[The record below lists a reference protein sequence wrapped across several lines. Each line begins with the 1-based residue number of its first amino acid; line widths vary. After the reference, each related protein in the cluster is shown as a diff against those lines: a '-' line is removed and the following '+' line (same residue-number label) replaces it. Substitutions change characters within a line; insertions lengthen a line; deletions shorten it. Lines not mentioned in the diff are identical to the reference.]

1 MNAIN
6 DTNFVGR
13 DALELSRRGVLVG
26 GGALIVSFSL
36 GAAHAQAPQPAA
48 PPLPGSLKETP
59 LLDSWIRI
67 DADGSITVFTGKAE
81 LGQGIKTA
89 LLQVAGEELGTGI
102 ERITLVTADT
112 ARTPN
117 EGYTSGS
124 HSMPDSA
131 TAIRNAAAQVR
142 EILLARAAE
151 QLSTEIGHVK
161 LRDGTVRSD
170 DGNSIGVGE
179 LVGDDVLHV
188 RAQPNSKL
196 TDPSSYTLIGK
207 SVARVDIPAKVTGGV
222 AYVHDLRLTDMVHA
236 RVVRPPGYGARLLDI
251 DLSKIEA
258 LPGVLKVVRDG
269 SFLGVITEREYQAVT
284 AMRALA
290 QAARW
295 SETSALPDPASIY
308 TYLQG
313 LPARD
318 VTILD
323 RGTLADA
330 SNVLTATYHRP
341 YQMHGAVGPACAV
354 ALFADDA
361 LTVWSH
367 AQGMFPLRR
376 AVAELVGLPAE
387 KVRCIHMEGSG
398 CYGHNGADDAAGD
411 AALLARAVPGRP
423 VRVQWMRDQEHT
435 WEPFGP
441 AMTVRMSAALDRG
454 KITSWQHDVWSN
466 SHSTR
471 PGTAGSLLA
480 GLAVAKPFPE
490 PPPALIPQPEGGGD
504 RNAIPIYTIPNARAI
519 NHFIPGMPLRVSAM
533 RALGAYANVF
543 AIESFMDELAK
554 AAGSDPVEFRL
565 RHLEDPRARDAVTL
579 AAEKFGWQSGA
590 TPGRGRGFAFA
601 RYKNLAAYCAVA
613 VEVTVEHE
621 TGEVRLRRAVAAV
634 DSGEAVNPD
643 GIRNQVEGGLIQAAS
658 WTLYEQVGFNTQ
670 RLTSRDWSGYPIMRF
685 PAVPESVEVH
695 VINRPAQPFLGTG
708 EASAGPAAAAIAN
721 AIADATGARIRD
733 LPFRHQRVKA
743 AIGV

>member
-151 QLSTEIGHVK
+151 QLSTEIDHVK

-565 RHLEDPRARDAVTL
+565 RHLEDTRARDAVTL

>member
-6 DTNFVGR
+6 NNSLLVR
-13 DALELSRRGVLVG
+13 DAIALSRRQVLTG
-26 GGALIVSFSL
+26 GGAVIVSFSL
-36 GAAHAQAPQPAA
+36 GAARAQQPAS

-59 LLDSWIRI
+59 MLDSWVRI
-67 DADGSITVFTGKAE
+67 DANGSITVFTGKAE

-89 LLQVAGEELGTGI
+89 LLQVASEELGTGI
-102 ERITLVTADT
+102 YRIKLIMADT

-124 HSMPDSA
+124 HSMQDSA

-142 EILLARAAE
+142 EILLVRAAE
-151 QLSTEIGHVK
+151 RLATQVEHVK
-161 LRDGTVRSD
+161 LHDGTVTSD
-170 DGNSIGVGE
+170 DGKTISIGE
-179 LVGDDVLHV
+179 LIGDDVLHV
-188 RAQPNSKL
+188 RAQPRSKL
-196 TDPSSYTLIGK
+196 KDPSTYTLIGK
-207 SVARVDIPAKVTGGV
+207 PVARVDIPAKVTGGV
-222 AYVHDLRLTDMVHA
+222 AYVHDLRLPDMVQA
-236 RVVRPPGYGARLLDI
+236 RVVRPPGYGAHLIDVDI
-251 DLSKIEA
+251 SKVEA

-269 SFLGVITEREYQAVT
+269 SFLGVIAEREYQAVT

-295 SETSALPDPASIY
+295 SDASTLPDPASIY

-330 SNVLTATYHRP
+330 NNVLTATYHRP
-341 YQMHGAVGPACAV
+341 YQMHGAIGPACAV

-376 AVAELVGLPAE
+376 AVAELVGLGPE
-387 KVRCIHMEGSG
+387 KVRCVHMEGSG

-411 AALLARAVPGRP
+411 AALLARALPGRP
-423 VRVQWMRDQEHT
+423 VRVQWMREQEHT

-441 AMTVRMSAALDRG
+441 AMTARISAALDRG
-454 KITSWQHDVWSN
+454 KITSWQFDVWSN

-480 GLAVAKPFPE
+480 GLAVATPFPA

-504 RNAIPIYTIPNARAI
+504 RNAIPIYTIPNARVI

-554 AAGSDPVEFRL
+554 AAGSDPIEFRL
-565 RHLEDPRARDAVTL
+565 RHLDDARARDAVTL
-579 AAEKFGWQSGA
+579 AAEKFGWQSGV

-601 RYKNLAAYCAVA
+601 RYKNLAAYCAIAVDVA
-613 VEVTVEHE
+613 VERE

-643 GIRNQVEGGLIQAAS
+643 GIRNQIEGGLIQAAS
-658 WTLYEQVGFNTQ
+658 WTLYEEVGFDTQ
-670 RLTSRDWSGYPIMRF
+670 RLTSRDWSGYPILRF

-695 VINRPAQPFLGTG
+695 VINRPGQPFLGTG

-721 AIADATGARIRD
+721 AIADATGVRIRD
-733 LPFRHQRVKA
+733 LPFRRQRVKA

>member
-6 DTNFVGR
+6 NNLFVR
-13 DALELSRRGVLVG
+13 DALALSRRQILAG

-36 GAAHAQAPQPAA
+36 GTAHAQTPQPASA
-48 PPLPGSLKETP
+48 PLPGSLKETP
-59 LLDSWIRI
+59 MLDSWVRI

-102 ERITLVTADT
+102 DRIKLITADT
-112 ARTPN
+112 ARTAN

-142 EILLARAAE
+142 DILLALAAE
-151 QLSTEIGHVK
+151 RLGVAVEHMK
-161 LRDGTVRSD
+161 LRDGTVTSD
-170 DGNSIGVGE
+170 DGKSVGIGE

-188 RAQPNSKL
+188 RAQPTSKFK
-196 TDPSSYTLIGK
+196 DPSSYTLIGK
-207 SVARVDIPAKVTGGV
+207 PIARVDIPAKVTGGV
-222 AYVHDLRLTDMVHA
+222 AYVHDLRLPDMVHA
-236 RVVRPPGYGARLLDI
+236 RVVRPPGYGARLLDV
-251 DLSKIEA
+251 DAGKVEA
-258 LPGVLKVVRDG
+258 MPGVLKVVRDG
-269 SFLGVITEREYQAVT
+269 SFLGVIAEREYQAVT

-290 QAARW
+290 QAVRW
-295 SETSALPDPASIY
+295 SDASALPDPASIY

-341 YQMHGAVGPACAV
+341 YQMHAAIGPACAV

-376 AVAELVGLPAE
+376 AVAELVGLAPE

-423 VRVQWMRDQEHT
+423 VRVQWMREQEHT

-441 AMTVRMSAALDRG
+441 AMTARISAALDRG
-454 KITSWQHDVWSN
+454 KITSWQFDVWSN

-480 GLAVAKPFPE
+480 GLAVAKPFPA

-504 RNAIPIYTIPNARAI
+504 RNAIPIYTIPNARVI

-533 RALGAYANVF
+533 RSLGAYANVF

-565 RHLEDPRARDAVTL
+565 RHLEDARARDAVTL
-579 AAEKFGWQSGA
+579 AAEKFGWQSGPA
-590 TPGRGRGFAFA
+590 PGRARGFAFA
-601 RYKNLAAYCAVA
+601 RYKNLAAYCALA

-643 GIRNQVEGGLIQAAS
+643 GIRNQIEGGLIQAAS

-670 RLTSRDWSGYPIMRF
+670 RLTSRDWSGYPILRF
-685 PAVPESVEVH
+685 PAAPESVEVH
-695 VINRPAQPFLGTG
+695 VINRPGQPFLGTG

-733 LPFRHQRVKA
+733 LPFRRQRVKA

>member
-1 MNAIN
+1 MTAIN
-6 DTNFVGR
+6 NNNLIER
-13 DALELSRRGVLVG
+13 NALAPSRRQVLAG
-26 GGALIVSFSL
+26 GGAVIVSFSL
-36 GAAHAQAPQPAA
+36 GTARAQAPQPQS

-67 DADGSITVFTGKAE
+67 DADGSITVVTGKAE

-102 ERITLVTADT
+102 ERMKLVTADT

-124 HSMPDSA
+124 QSMPNSA

-151 QLSTEIGHVK
+151 RLGTEIDHVK
-161 LRDGTVRSD
+161 LRDGTVTSD
-170 DGNSIGVGE
+170 DGKSIGIGE

-188 RAQPNSKL
+188 RAQPSSKL
-196 TDPSSYTLIGK
+196 TDPSSYKLIGK
-207 SVARVDIPAKVTGGV
+207 PVARVDIPAKVTGGI
-222 AYVHDLRLTDMVHA
+222 AYVHDLRLTNMVHA
-236 RVVRPPGYGARLLDI
+236 RVVRPPGYGARLLDV
-251 DLSKIEA
+251 DVNKVEA

-269 SFLGVITEREYQAVT
+269 SFLGVIAEREYQAVT

-295 SETSALPDPASIY
+295 SEASALPDPASIY

-341 YQMHGAVGPACAV
+341 YQMHGAIGPSCAV
-354 ALFADDA
+354 ALFADDG
-361 LTVWSH
+361 LTVWAH

-376 AVAELVGLPAE
+376 AVVELVGLAPE

-411 AALLARAVPGRP
+411 AALLARAIPGRP

-441 AMTVRMSAALDRG
+441 AMTARISAALDRG
-454 KITSWQHDVWSN
+454 KIISWQYDVWSN

-480 GLAVAKPFPE
+480 GLAVANPFPE

-504 RNAIPIYTIPNARAI
+504 RNAIPIYTIPNARVI

-554 AAGSDPVEFRL
+554 AAGADPVEFRL
-565 RHLEDPRARDAVTL
+565 RHLGDARARDAVTL
-579 AAEKFGWQSGA
+579 AAEKFSWQSGP

-634 DSGEAVNPD
+634 DNGEAVNPD
-643 GIRNQVEGGLIQAAS
+643 GIRNQIEGGLIQAAS

-721 AIADATGARIRD
+721 AITDATGVRIRD
-733 LPFRHQRVKA
+733 LPFRRQRVKA

>member
-1 MNAIN
+1 MTAIN
-6 DTNFVGR
+6 NNNLIER
-13 DALELSRRGVLVG
+13 NALAPSRRQVLAG
-26 GGALIVSFSL
+26 GGAVIVSFSL
-36 GAAHAQAPQPAA
+36 GTARAQAPQPQS

-67 DADGSITVFTGKAE
+67 DADGSITVVTGKAE

-102 ERITLVTADT
+102 ERMKLVTADT

-124 HSMPDSA
+124 QSMPNSA

-151 QLSTEIGHVK
+151 RLGTEIDHVK
-161 LRDGTVRSD
+161 LRDGTVTSD
-170 DGNSIGVGE
+170 DGKSIGIGE

-188 RAQPNSKL
+188 RAQPSSKL
-196 TDPSSYTLIGK
+196 TDPSSYKLIGK
-207 SVARVDIPAKVTGGV
+207 PVARVDIPAKVTGGI
-222 AYVHDLRLTDMVHA
+222 AYVHDLRLTNMVHA
-236 RVVRPPGYGARLLDI
+236 RVVRPPGYGARLLDV
-251 DLSKIEA
+251 DVNKVEA

-269 SFLGVITEREYQAVT
+269 SFLGVIAEREYQAVT

-295 SETSALPDPASIY
+295 SEASALPDPASIY

-341 YQMHGAVGPACAV
+341 YQMHGAIGPSCAV
-354 ALFADDA
+354 ALFADDG
-361 LTVWSH
+361 LTVWAH

-376 AVAELVGLPAE
+376 AVAELVGLAPE

-411 AALLARAVPGRP
+411 AALLARAIPGRP

-441 AMTVRMSAALDRG
+441 AMTARISAALDRG
-454 KITSWQHDVWSN
+454 KIISWQYDVWSN

-480 GLAVAKPFPE
+480 GLSVAKPFPE

-504 RNAIPIYTIPNARAI
+504 RNAIPIYTIPNARVI

-554 AAGSDPVEFRL
+554 AAGADPVEFRL
-565 RHLEDPRARDAVTL
+565 RHLGDARARDAVTL
-579 AAEKFGWQSGA
+579 AAEKFGWQSGP

-643 GIRNQVEGGLIQAAS
+643 GIRNQIEGGLIQAAS

-721 AIADATGARIRD
+721 AITDATGARIRD
-733 LPFRHQRVKA
+733 LPFRRQRVKA

>member
-6 DTNFVGR
+6 NTNLLSRDTL
-13 DALELSRRGVLVG
+13 ALSRREVLAG
-26 GGALIVSFSL
+26 GGAVIVSFSL
-36 GAAHAQAPQPAA
+36 SPVHAQAPQPQS

-89 LLQVAGEELGTGI
+89 LLQVAAEELGAGI

-142 EILLARAAE
+142 DILLARAAE
-151 QLSTEIGHVK
+151 RLSTEIDHVK
-161 LRDGTVRSD
+161 LRDGTVRAD
-170 DGNSIGVGE
+170 DGKSIGVGE

-188 RAQPNSKL
+188 QAQPTSKL
-196 TDPSSYTLIGK
+196 TDPANYTLIGK
-207 SVARVDIPAKVTGGV
+207 PVARVDIPAKVTGGV

-236 RVVRPPGYGARLLDI
+236 RVVRPPGYGANLLEVDVG
-251 DLSKIEA
+251 KVEA

-269 SFLGVITEREYQAVT
+269 SFLGIVAEREYQAIT

-341 YQMHGAVGPACAV
+341 YQMHGAIGPACAV

-376 AVAELVGLPAE
+376 AVAELVGLAPE
-387 KVRCIHMEGSG
+387 KVRCIHIEGSG

-411 AALLARAVPGRP
+411 AALLARAIPGRP
-423 VRVQWMRDQEHT
+423 VRVQWMREQEHT

-441 AMTVRMSAALDRG
+441 AMAARISAALDRG
-454 KITSWQHDVWSN
+454 KITSWQYDVWSN

-504 RNAIPIYTIPNARAI
+504 RNAIPIYTIPNARVV

-554 AAGSDPVEFRL
+554 AAGADPVEFRL
-565 RHLEDPRARDAVTL
+565 RHLDDARARDAVTL
-579 AAEKFGWQSGA
+579 AAEKFGWQSGT

-613 VEVTVEHE
+613 VEVSVEHE

-733 LPFRHQRVKA
+733 LPFRRQRVKA

>member
-6 DTNFVGR
+6 NTNFVGR
-13 DALELSRRGVLVG
+13 DALALSRREVLAG

-36 GAAHAQAPQPAA
+36 RAAHAQAPQPQS
-48 PPLPGSLKETP
+48 PLLPGSLKETP

-67 DADGSITVFTGKAE
+67 GADGSISVFTGKAE

-89 LLQVAGEELGTGI
+89 LLQVAAEELGTGI

-142 EILLARAAE
+142 EILLTRAAE
-151 QLSTEIGHVK
+151 RLSTEIDHVK
-161 LRDGTVRSD
+161 LRDDAVRSD
-170 DGNSIGVGE
+170 DGKSIGVGE

-188 RAQPNSKL
+188 RARPTSTL
-196 TDPSSYTLIGK
+196 TDPSNYTLIGK
-207 SVARVDIPAKVTGGV
+207 PVARVDIPAKVTGGV

-236 RVVRPPGYGARLLDI
+236 RVVRPPGYGAHLLEVDVG
-251 DLSKIEA
+251 KIEA

-269 SFLGVITEREYQAVT
+269 SFLGVIAEREYQAVT

-295 SETSALPDPASIY
+295 SEASALPDPESIY
-308 TYLQG
+308 THLQG

-330 SNVLTATYHRP
+330 SNVLTVTYHRP
-341 YQMHGAVGPACAV
+341 YQMHGAIGPACAV

-441 AMTVRMSAALDRG
+441 AMTVRISAALDRG
-454 KITSWQHDVWSN
+454 KIISWQHDVWSN

-504 RNAIPIYTIPNARAI
+504 RNAIPIYTIPNARVV

-533 RALGAYANVF
+533 RSLGAYANVF
-543 AIESFMDELAK
+543 AIESFIDELAK
-554 AAGSDPVEFRL
+554 AADSDPVEFRL

-613 VEVTVEHE
+613 VEVSVEHE

>member
-6 DTNFVGR
+6 NNKLIERGAV
-13 DALELSRRGVLVG
+13 AISRRQVLAG

-36 GAAHAQAPQPAA
+36 DTAQAQAPQPQS
-48 PPLPGSLKETP
+48 PPPPGSLKETP
-59 LLDSWIRI
+59 LLDAWIRI
-67 DADGSITVFTGKAE
+67 GADGSITVFTGKAE

-89 LLQVAGEELGTGI
+89 LLQVAGEELGCGI

-142 EILLARAAE
+142 EILLARAAAR
-151 QLSTEIGHVK
+151 LGTEIDHVT
-161 LRDGTVRSD
+161 LRDGTITSD
-170 DGNSIGVGE
+170 DGKTVSIGE
-179 LVGDDVLHV
+179 LIGDDVLHV
-188 RAQPNSKL
+188 LAQPRSKL
-196 TDPSSYTLIGK
+196 TDPSSYKLIGK
-207 SVARVDIPAKVTGGV
+207 PVARIDIPAKVTGGV
-222 AYVHDLRLTDMVHA
+222 AYVHDLRLANMVHA
-236 RVVRPPGYGARLLDI
+236 RVVRPPGYGAKLLDVDI
-251 DLSKIEA
+251 SKVEA

-269 SFLGVITEREYQAVT
+269 SFLGVIAEREYQAVT

-290 QAARW
+290 QAAHW
-295 SETSALPDPASIY
+295 SNASALPDPASIY

-313 LPARD
+313 LPKRD

-330 SNVLTATYHRP
+330 SNVLSATYHRP
-341 YQMHGAVGPACAV
+341 YQMHGAIGPACAV
-354 ALFADDA
+354 ALFADDE

-367 AQGMFPLRR
+367 AQGMFPLRP
-376 AVAELVGLPAE
+376 AIAQLIGLAPE

-411 AALLARAVPGRP
+411 AALLACAMPGRP
-423 VRVQWMRDQEHT
+423 MRVQWMREQEHT

-441 AMTVRMSAALDRG
+441 AMTVRISAALDRG

-471 PGTAGSLLA
+471 PGTAGSLLV

-554 AAGSDPVEFRL
+554 AAGADPVEFRL
-565 RHLEDPRARDAVTL
+565 RHLEDARARDAVTL
-579 AAEKFGWQSGA
+579 AAEKFGWQSGV

-643 GIRNQVEGGLIQAAS
+643 GIRNQIEGGLIQAAS
-658 WTLYEQVGFNTQ
+658 WTLYEQVAFNTQ

-685 PAVPESVEVH
+685 AAVPESIEVH
-695 VINRPAQPFLGTG
+695 VINRPLQPFLGTG

-721 AIADATGARIRD
+721 AITDATGVRIRD
-733 LPFRHQRVKA
+733 LPFRRQRVKA

>member
-6 DTNFVGR
+6 NNSLFVH
-13 DALELSRRGVLVG
+13 DAIALSRRQLLAG

-36 GAAHAQAPQPAA
+36 DAAHAQAPQPAS
-48 PPLPGSLKETP
+48 PPLPGSLKDAP
-59 LLDSWIRI
+59 MLDSWIRVG
-67 DADGSITVFTGKAE
+67 ADGSITVLTGKVE
-81 LGQGIKTA
+81 LGQGIRTA

-102 ERITLVTADT
+102 DRIKLVTADT

-142 EILLARAAE
+142 AILLTRAAE
-151 QLSTEIGHVK
+151 RLGTEAERLQ
-161 LRDGTVRSD
+161 LRDGSVTAD
-170 DGNSIGVGE
+170 DGKSVGIGE

-188 RAQPNSKL
+188 RAQPASKFK
-196 TDPSSYTLIGK
+196 DPSTYSLIGK
-207 SVARVDIPAKVTGGV
+207 PVARVDIPAKVTGGV
-222 AYVHDLRLTDMVHA
+222 AYVHDLRLPDMVHA

-251 DLSKIEA
+251 DLSQVEA
-258 LPGVLKVVRDG
+258 LPGVLKVIRDG
-269 SFLGVITEREYQAVT
+269 SFLGVIAEREYQAVT
-284 AMRALA
+284 ALRVLA
-290 QAARW
+290 QAAHW
-295 SETSALPDPASIY
+295 SAASALPDPASIY

-318 VTILD
+318 VKILD

-330 SNVLTATYHRP
+330 NNVLTATYHRP
-341 YQMHGAVGPACAV
+341 YQMHGAIGPACAV

-376 AVAELVGLPAE
+376 AVAELVGLAPE

-411 AALLARAVPGRP
+411 AALLARAIPGRP
-423 VRVQWMRDQEHT
+423 VRVQWMREQEHT
-435 WEPFGP
+435 WEPYGP
-441 AMTVRMSAALDRG
+441 AMTARIAAALDRG
-454 KITSWQHDVWSN
+454 RITSWQFDVWSN

-504 RNAIPIYTIPNARAI
+504 RNAIPIYTIPNARVT
-519 NHFIPGMPLRVSAM
+519 NHFIPAMPLRISAM

-565 RHLEDPRARDAVTL
+565 RHLDDPRARDAVTL

-613 VEVTVEHE
+613 VEVAVEHE
-621 TGEVRLRRAVAAV
+621 TGQVHLHRAVAAV

-643 GIRNQVEGGLIQAAS
+643 GIRNQIEGGFIQAAS
-658 WTLYEQVGFNTQ
+658 WTLYEQVGFDTQ
-670 RLTSRDWSGYPIMRF
+670 RITSRDWSGYPILRF
-685 PAVPESVEVH
+685 LAAPESLDVH
-695 VINRPAQPFLGTG
+695 VIDRPGQAFLGTG

-721 AIADATGARIRD
+721 AIADATGVRIRD
-733 LPFRHQRVKA
+733 LPFRRQRVKA

>member
-6 DTNFVGR
+6 NNKVIER
-13 DALELSRRGVLVG
+13 DAIMLSRREVLAA
-26 GGALIVSFSL
+26 GGAIIVSFSL
-36 GAAHAQAPQPAA
+36 GTAQAQAPQPQS

-59 LLDSWIRI
+59 LLDSWVRI
-67 DADGSITVFTGKAE
+67 DADGSITVLTGKAE

-89 LLQVAGEELGTGI
+89 LLQVAGEELGTAI
-102 ERITLVTADT
+102 ERIKLVTADT

-142 EILLARAAE
+142 DILLARAAE
-151 QLSTEIGHVK
+151 RLGSEIDKMK
-161 LRDGTVRSD
+161 LRDGTVTSD
-170 DGNSIGVGE
+170 DGKTIGIDE

-188 RAQPNSKL
+188 RAQPTSKL

-207 SVARVDIPAKVTGGV
+207 PVARVDIPAKVTGGV

-236 RVVRPPGYGARLLDI
+236 RVVRPPGYGAHLLEVDV
-251 DLSKIEA
+251 SKVEA
-258 LPGVLKVVRDG
+258 LPGVLKVLRDG
-269 SFLGVITEREYQAVT
+269 SFLGVIAGREYQAVT

-290 QAARW
+290 QAAHW
-295 SETSALPDPASIY
+295 SDASALPDPDSIY

-318 VTILD
+318 VTILN

-341 YQMHGAVGPACAV
+341 YQMHGAIGPACAV

-376 AVAELVGLPAE
+376 AVAELVGLAPE

-411 AALLARAVPGRP
+411 AALLARAIPGRP
-423 VRVQWMRDQEHT
+423 VRVQWMREQEHT

-441 AMTVRMSAALDRG
+441 AMTARISAALDRG

-504 RNAIPIYTIPNARAI
+504 RNAIPIYTIPNARVI

-554 AAGSDPVEFRL
+554 AAGTDPVEFRL
-565 RHLEDPRARDAVTL
+565 RHLEDTRARDAVTL

-613 VEVTVEHE
+613 MEVTVEHE

-643 GIRNQVEGGLIQAAS
+643 GIRNQIEGGLIQAAS

-695 VINRPAQPFLGTG
+695 VINRPRQPFLGTG

-721 AIADATGARIRD
+721 AIADATGVRIRD
-733 LPFRHQRVKA
+733 LPFRRQRVKA

>member
-1 MNAIN
+1 
-6 DTNFVGR
+6 
-13 DALELSRRGVLVG
+13 
-26 GGALIVSFSL
+26 
-36 GAAHAQAPQPAA
+36 
-48 PPLPGSLKETP
+48 
-59 LLDSWIRI
+59 
-67 DADGSITVFTGKAE
+67 
-81 LGQGIKTA
+81 
-89 LLQVAGEELGTGI
+89 
-102 ERITLVTADT
+102 
-112 ARTPN
+112 
-117 EGYTSGS
+117 
-124 HSMPDSA
+124 
-131 TAIRNAAAQVR
+131 
-142 EILLARAAE
+142 
-151 QLSTEIGHVK
+151 
-161 LRDGTVRSD
+161 
-170 DGNSIGVGE
+170 
-179 LVGDDVLHV
+179 
-188 RAQPNSKL
+188 
-196 TDPSSYTLIGK
+196 
-207 SVARVDIPAKVTGGV
+207 
-222 AYVHDLRLTDMVHA
+222 
-236 RVVRPPGYGARLLDI
+236 
-251 DLSKIEA
+251 
-258 LPGVLKVVRDG
+258 
-269 SFLGVITEREYQAVT
+269 
-284 AMRALA
+284 
-290 QAARW
+290 
-295 SETSALPDPASIY
+295 
-308 TYLQG
+308 

-341 YQMHGAVGPACAV
+341 YQMHGAIGPACAV
-354 ALFADDA
+354 ALFADGG

-376 AVAELVGLPAE
+376 AVAELVGLAPE

-411 AALLARAVPGRP
+411 AALLARVVPGRP

-441 AMTVRMSAALDRG
+441 AMTARISAALDRG
-454 KITSWQHDVWSN
+454 KIISWQHDVWSN

-504 RNAIPIYTIPNARAI
+504 RNAIPIYTIPNARVI

-554 AAGSDPVEFRL
+554 AAGADPVEFRL
-565 RHLEDPRARDAVTL
+565 RHLEDARARDAVTL
-579 AAEKFGWQSGA
+579 AAEKFGWASGA

-613 VEVTVEHE
+613 VDVTVEHE

-634 DSGEAVNPD
+634 DSGEAVNPV
-643 GIRNQVEGGLIQAAS
+643 GIRNQIEGGLIQAAS

-708 EASAGPAAAAIAN
+708 AASAGPAAAAIAN
-721 AIADATGARIRD
+721 AITDATGVRIRD
-733 LPFRHQRVKA
+733 LPFRRQRVKA

>member
-1 MNAIN
+1 MNASNNNNLIE
-6 DTNFVGR
+6 R
-13 DALELSRRGVLVG
+13 DAVAPSRRQVLAG
-26 GGALIVSFSL
+26 GGAVIVSFSL
-36 GAAHAQAPQPAA
+36 GTARAQQPQS

-59 LLDSWIRI
+59 SLDSWIRI
-67 DADGSITVFTGKAE
+67 DADGAITVFTGKAE

-89 LLQVAGEELGTGI
+89 LLQVAGEELGTSI
-102 ERITLVTADT
+102 ERLKLVTADT

-124 HSMPDSA
+124 QSMPNSA

-151 QLSTEIGHVK
+151 RLGTEVDRVS
-161 LRDGTVRSD
+161 LRDGTITSD
-170 DGNSIGVGE
+170 DGKTIGVGE

-188 RAQPNSKL
+188 RAQPSSKL
-196 TDPSSYTLIGK
+196 TDPSRYKLIGK
-207 SVARVDIPAKVTGGV
+207 PVARVDIPAKVTGGI
-222 AYVHDLRLTDMVHA
+222 AYVHDLRLTGMVHA
-236 RVVRPPGYGARLLDI
+236 RVVRPPGYGARLLDV
-251 DLSKIEA
+251 DVSKVEA

-269 SFLGVITEREYQAVT
+269 SFLGVIAEREYQAVT
-284 AMRALA
+284 AMRALG

-295 SETSALPDPASIY
+295 SDASALPDPASIY
-308 TYLQG
+308 SYLQG

-341 YQMHGAVGPACAV
+341 YQMHGAIGPACAV
-354 ALFADDA
+354 ALFADDG

-376 AVAELVGLPAE
+376 AVAELVGLAPE

-411 AALLARAVPGRP
+411 AALLARVVPGRP

-441 AMTVRMSAALDRG
+441 AMTARISAALDRG
-454 KITSWQHDVWSN
+454 KIISWQHDVWSN

-504 RNAIPIYTIPNARAI
+504 RNAIPIYTIPNARVI

-554 AAGSDPVEFRL
+554 AAGADPVEFRL
-565 RHLEDPRARDAVTL
+565 RHLDDARARDAVTL

-613 VEVTVEHE
+613 VDVTVEHE

-643 GIRNQVEGGLIQAAS
+643 GIRNQIEGGLIQAAS

-721 AIADATGARIRD
+721 AITDATGVRIRD
-733 LPFRHQRVKA
+733 LPFRRQRVKA

>member
-1 MNAIN
+1 MNMISNKKLDSGEA
-6 DTNFVGR
+6 F
-13 DALELSRRGVLVG
+13 LLSRRGVLVG
-26 GGALIVSFSL
+26 SGAIVVSFSL
-36 GAAHAQAPQPAA
+36 GAVHAQQPAS

-59 LLDSWIRI
+59 LLDSWVRI

-89 LLQVAGEELGTGI
+89 LLQVAAEELGAGI

-142 EILLARAAE
+142 EILLTRAAE
-151 QLSTEIGHVK
+151 RLSSEVDHLK
-161 LRDGTVRSD
+161 LRDGMVSSG
-170 DGNSIGVGE
+170 DGKSIGVGE

-207 SVARVDIPAKVTGGV
+207 PVARVDIPAKVTGGV
-222 AYVHDLRLTDMVHA
+222 AYVHDLDLTGMVHA
-236 RVVRPPGYGARLLDI
+236 RVVRPPGYGAHLLEVDI
-251 DLSKIEA
+251 GKVEA

-269 SFLGVITEREYQAVT
+269 SFLGVIAEREYQAIT

-295 SETSALPDPASIY
+295 SEASALPDPASIY
-308 TYLQG
+308 TYLQS

-341 YQMHGAVGPACAV
+341 YQMHGGIGPACAV

-376 AVAELVGLPAE
+376 AVAELVGLAPE

-411 AALLARAVPGRP
+411 AALLARAIPERP
-423 VRVQWMRDQEHT
+423 VRLQWMREQEHT

-441 AMTVRMSAALDRG
+441 AMTARISAALDRG
-454 KITSWQHDVWSN
+454 KITSWQFDVWSN

-490 PPPALIPQPEGGGD
+490 PSPALIPQPEGGGD
-504 RNAIPIYTIPNARAI
+504 RNAIPIYTIPNARVV

-543 AIESFMDELAK
+543 AIESFIDELAK
-554 AAGSDPVEFRL
+554 AAGADPVEFRL
-565 RHLEDPRARDAVTL
+565 RHLDDARARDAVML

-590 TPGRGRGFAFA
+590 SPGRGRGFAFA
-601 RYKNLAAYCAVA
+601 RYKNLAAYCAVV

-643 GIRNQVEGGLIQAAS
+643 GIRNQIEGGIIQAAS
-658 WTLYEQVGFNTQ
+658 WTLYEQVGFNMQ

-685 PAVPESVEVH
+685 AAVPESVEVH

-721 AIADATGARIRD
+721 AITDATGARIRD
-733 LPFRHQRVKA
+733 LPFRRARVKA

>member
-1 MNAIN
+1 
-6 DTNFVGR
+6 
-13 DALELSRRGVLVG
+13 
-26 GGALIVSFSL
+26 
-36 GAAHAQAPQPAA
+36 
-48 PPLPGSLKETP
+48 
-59 LLDSWIRI
+59 
-67 DADGSITVFTGKAE
+67 
-81 LGQGIKTA
+81 
-89 LLQVAGEELGTGI
+89 
-102 ERITLVTADT
+102 
-112 ARTPN
+112 
-117 EGYTSGS
+117 
-124 HSMPDSA
+124 
-131 TAIRNAAAQVR
+131 
-142 EILLARAAE
+142 
-151 QLSTEIGHVK
+151 
-161 LRDGTVRSD
+161 
-170 DGNSIGVGE
+170 
-179 LVGDDVLHV
+179 
-188 RAQPNSKL
+188 
-196 TDPSSYTLIGK
+196 
-207 SVARVDIPAKVTGGV
+207 
-222 AYVHDLRLTDMVHA
+222 
-236 RVVRPPGYGARLLDI
+236 
-251 DLSKIEA
+251 
-258 LPGVLKVVRDG
+258 
-269 SFLGVITEREYQAVT
+269 
-284 AMRALA
+284 
-290 QAARW
+290 
-295 SETSALPDPASIY
+295 
-308 TYLQG
+308 
-313 LPARD
+313 
-318 VTILD
+318 
-323 RGTLADA
+323 
-330 SNVLTATYHRP
+330 
-341 YQMHGAVGPACAV
+341 
-354 ALFADDA
+354 
-361 LTVWSH
+361 
-367 AQGMFPLRR
+367 
-376 AVAELVGLPAE
+376 
-387 KVRCIHMEGSG
+387 MEGSG

-411 AALLARAVPGRP
+411 AALLARVVPGRP

-504 RNAIPIYTIPNARAI
+504 RNAIPIYTIPNARVI

-565 RHLEDPRARDAVTL
+565 RHLEDTRARDAVTL

-590 TPGRGRGFAFA
+590 APGRGRGFAFA